1 MTPKHNYLIDLLPLD
16 IGFTTPEQDAS
27 PNMGKFVTRDWRGI
41 IAQGFTFDKVCL
53 AAQGWLE
60 PAAACVFS
68 SIKARQPL
76 CVTFSRHEV
85 STAFELGW
93 SNRENGDLLRAA
105 EGRFEVFVTTDQNLR
120 YQQNLGGRQLAILV
134 LPTTNW
140 LESQRHQ
147 SEVVVAV
154 NSMQPGDYRELR
166 W

>member
-1 MTPKHNYLIDLLPLD
+1 MRVLFDQGTPAPLRH
-16 IGFTTPEQDAS
+16 A
-27 PNMGKFVTRDWRGI
+27 
-41 IAQGFTFDKVCL
+41 L
-53 AAQGWLE
+53 A
-60 PAAACVFS
+60 P
-68 SIKARQPL
+68 
-76 CVTFSRHEV
+76 HEI

-93 SNRENGDLLRAA
+93 SNLENGDLLREA

-120 YQQNLGGRQLAILV
+120 HQQNLGGRRLAILV

-140 LESQRHQ
+140 LEIQRHQ